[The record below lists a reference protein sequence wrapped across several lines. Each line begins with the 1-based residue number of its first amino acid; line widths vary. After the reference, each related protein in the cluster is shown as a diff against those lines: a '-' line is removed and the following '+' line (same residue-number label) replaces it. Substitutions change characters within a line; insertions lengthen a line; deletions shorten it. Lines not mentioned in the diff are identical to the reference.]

1 MDPVRGETA
10 GSTAAAARRQVDTMM
25 PPDVGDGGD
34 LWGAIPQGFRRRF
47 VRGRSRPTSAN
58 PVSRSESAI
67 SGPYNHRQRHLGSS
81 SSTTTCSPETLLT
94 RPKPSSGGW
103 GVLLFGVPG
112 AGSVVEDAV
121 SQVAGRMP
129 TSRFATAAKRWLR
142 GRRTCSVS
150 VPASTSAPGLRI
162 RLRGGRPGGVGVGT
176 PATGGHKSGSAA
188 DRGGQS
194 TATTLAVPPGR
205 HRIG

>member
-67 SGPYNHRQRHLGSS
+67 SGPYNHRQRHLGST
-81 SSTTTCSPETLLT
+81 SSTTTY
-94 RPKPSSGGW
+94 SGP
-103 GVLLFGVPG
+103 VGVPAIVRVGFSPDEVASLQPLDQVRQPGQRGDTQLADLQDWAHQATVLSRRLPRVAVRGSGRETAGGSAERGPSWFGSRHSG
-112 AGSVVEDAV
+112 AG
-121 SQVAGRMP
+121 
-129 TSRFATAAKRWLR
+129 F
-142 GRRTCSVS
+142 
-150 VPASTSAPGLRI
+150 
-162 RLRGGRPGGVGVGT
+162 
-176 PATGGHKSGSAA
+176 
-188 DRGGQS
+188 
-194 TATTLAVPPGR
+194 
-205 HRIG
+205 